1 MHSVAAG
8 NHRLADSARERT
20 KARIYG
26 EIVSKI
32 VTGELNAG
40 HRLKEQDLAQT
51 YKVSRT
57 PIREILIA
65 LEKDG
70 LVKRIR
76 NRGAEVISMTADDLE
91 HIYDIR
97 ISLECLAVR
106 RATTHMPLND
116 LLSFEQRLE
125 ALDRRK
131 VPSWHQHLAEL
142 DGELH
147 RFIVS
152 ESRNPLLQTYLRNI
166 AYLIDSL
173 RLSGRHE
180 EAYDRRGIKEHLEII
195 RALIRRDR
203 QLVERLLADHIENSK
218 NDVLRFFFR
227 KRETVKRHA
236 MSQNSVSPERKPQA
250 EELHTASRPPNPLY
264 P

>member
-1 MHSVAAG
+1 MQYAG
-8 NHRLADSARERT
+8 ARNQRKADSARERT
-20 KARIYG
+20 NARIYG
-26 EIVSKI
+26 DIVSKI
-32 VTGELNAG
+32 VTAELGAG
-40 HRLKEQDLAQT
+40 QRLKEQDLART

-91 HIYDIR
+91 HIFDIR
-97 ISLECLAVR
+97 SSLECLAVR
-106 RATTHMPLND
+106 RATTHMPLNE
-116 LLSFEQRLE
+116 LLSLEQRFE
-125 ALDRRK
+125 ALERRK
-131 VPSWHQHLAEL
+131 GPQWYPNLAEL
-142 DGELH
+142 DSELH

-166 AYLIDSL
+166 SHLIHSL
-173 RLSGRHE
+173 RLSGNHK
-180 EAYDRRGIKEHLEII
+180 EAYDRRGLQEHLAIV

-203 QLVERLLADHIENSK
+203 QSAERLLADHIENSK

-227 KRETVKRHA
+227 KRETAKRQA
-236 MSQNSVSPERKPQA
+236 LTVNSGSP
-250 EELHTASRPPNPLY
+250 
-264 P
+264 